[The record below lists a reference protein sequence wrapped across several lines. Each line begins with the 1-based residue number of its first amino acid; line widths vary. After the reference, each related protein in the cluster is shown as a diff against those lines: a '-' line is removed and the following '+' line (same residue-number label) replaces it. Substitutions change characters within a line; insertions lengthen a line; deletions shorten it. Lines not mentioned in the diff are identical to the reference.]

1 MDHRRGPACHGLH
14 HPLNLPMNRHHPL
27 SRAASRQA
35 FTLIEMLVVIG
46 IVGLLLALTGMGSV
60 GSQTAQK
67 LKTEAINLAGDVHNA
82 LLESVKNNHPVVLR
96 FYEHADPSQPG
107 TEVKWRSWQTLRR
120 TDEGEMKAVTEL
132 HRMDTGVVIN
142 ESEQFSTIFDQAALT
157 SGTQNANANKDP
169 ELTAGIGHNYRYIEV
184 EVRPNGSNSLKWNAT
199 NRTWAVVFVAEHGPA
214 SADAGVPADNYRAVL
229 IDPFNTRATV
239 Y

>member
-1 MDHRRGPACHGLH
+1 MNHPMKR
-14 HPLNLPMNRHHPL
+14 HPLAI
-27 SRAASRQA
+27 RAASRQA

-132 HRMDTGVVIN
+132 HRMDSGVIIN
-142 ESEQFSTIFDQAALT
+142 EREQFSTIFNQAALT
-157 SGTQNANANKDP
+157 KGMQSADANKDP
-169 ELTAGIGHNYRYIEV
+169 ELTAGIGHSYRFIEV
-184 EVRPNGSNSLKWNAT
+184 EVRPNGSNSLKWNAA

-214 SADAGVPADNYRAVL
+214 SADTEVPANNYRAVL

>member
-1 MDHRRGPACHGLH
+1 MNHPMKR
-14 HPLNLPMNRHHPL
+14 HPLAI
-27 SRAASRQA
+27 RAARRRA

-60 GSQTAQK
+60 GSQMAQK

-107 TEVKWRSWQTLRR
+107 TDVKWRSWQTLRR
-120 TDEGEMKAVTEL
+120 TDEGELLAVTEL
-132 HRMDTGVVIN
+132 HRMDSGVIIH
-142 ESEQFSTIFDQAALT
+142 EREQFSTIFNQAALAKGIQ
-157 SGTQNANANKDP
+157 SADANKDP
-169 ELTAGIGHNYRYIEV
+169 ELTAGIGHNYRFIEL
-184 EVRPNGSNSLKWNAT
+184 EVRPNGSNSLKWNAA

-214 SADAGVPADNYRAVL
+214 TEDTEVPTDNYRAVL
-229 IDPFNTRATV
+229 IDPFNTRATI

>member
-1 MDHRRGPACHGLH
+1 
-14 HPLNLPMNRHHPL
+14 MNRRHFRP
-27 SRAASRQA
+27 RAARRQA

-107 TEVKWRSWQTLRR
+107 TEVRWRSWQTLRR

-132 HRMDTGVVIN
+132 HRMDSGVVID
-142 ESEQFSTIFDQAALT
+142 EDEQFSTIFDQAALA
-157 SGTQNANANKDP
+157 SGTQSADANKDP
-169 ELTAGIGHNYRYIEV
+169 ELTAGIGHNYRFIEV
-184 EVRPNGSNSLKWNAT
+184 EVRPNGSNSLKWSAS
-199 NRTWAVVFVAEHGPA
+199 NRTWAVVFVAEHGPVPEDA
-214 SADAGVPADNYRAVL
+214 SVPADNYRAVL